1 MGKKIVFGCLGV
13 ALLVLIVGGYLFYTI
28 VMKPISGAVGSF
40 KEINQANEQVVNRAS
55 YDPPPAGEM
64 TADQV
69 ERFVAVQSQIRGR
82 LDDRL
87 NEFQQKYD
95 ELSDDLKGRD
105 PSLRQIMNVLGD
117 VTKLYAD
124 AKRIQV
130 DEINKVGFSLDEY
143 RFVQQSFY
151 QALGMEMF
159 AYNLDAIAKAAGDGG
174 LNIDLDELEQK
185 QEYTREEVP
194 EKNRQL
200 VAPYAESAD
209 EWITFAWWGL

>member
-13 ALLVLIVGGYLFYTI
+13 ALLVLIVGGYFFYTN

-40 KEINQANEQVVNRAS
+40 KEINEANEQVVNRAS
-55 YDPPPAGEM
+55 YEPPPTGEM

-87 NEFQQKYD
+87 NTFQQKYD

-105 PSLRQIMNVLGD
+105 PSFRQIMNVLGD
-117 VTKLYAD
+117 VAKLYGD
-124 AKRIQV
+124 AKSIQV
-130 DEINKVGFSLDEY
+130 EEINKVGFSLDEY